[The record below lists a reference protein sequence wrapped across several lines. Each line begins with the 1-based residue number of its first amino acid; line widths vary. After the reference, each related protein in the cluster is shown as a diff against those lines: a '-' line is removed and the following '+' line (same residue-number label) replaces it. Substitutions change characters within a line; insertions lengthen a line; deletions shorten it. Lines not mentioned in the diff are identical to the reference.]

1 MKLVSTNRAPMSCSL
16 FKLEACLILHFFVSA
31 VMASGSSLSSCAS
44 LPTVVS
50 DRELADNGTSVVSS
64 VSCASSLGFQ
74 RSLASVCLCV
84 INILPVRC
92 CLWWYRI

>member
-1 MKLVSTNRAPMSCSL
+1 MKLVSTNRAPIL
-16 FKLEACLILHFFVSA
+16 KLEACLILHFFVSA

-64 VSCASSLGFQ
+64 M
-74 RSLASVCLCV
+74 SLASVCLCV